1 MVRVMVN
8 TEEPAIPEVSA
19 NKYFLNIRFTK
30 PPAGEIKARGC
41 ERDVNF
47 DLTFCNL

>member
-1 MVRVMVN
+1 MVCVEVKVD
-8 TEEPAIPEVSA
+8 EQAIPEVSA
-19 NKYFLNIRFTK
+19 NKYFLNIRFTN
-30 PPAGEIKARGC
+30 PPVGEFKARLA